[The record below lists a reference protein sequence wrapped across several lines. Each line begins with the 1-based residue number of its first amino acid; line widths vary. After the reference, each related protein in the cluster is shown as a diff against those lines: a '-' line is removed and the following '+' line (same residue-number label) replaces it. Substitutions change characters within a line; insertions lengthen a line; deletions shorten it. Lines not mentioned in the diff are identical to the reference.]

1 MDEPKPA
8 SAVWHLLHLVT
19 LDKPSQGQPCNGCGL
34 CCIAEVCDLGK
45 ELGDEERCRALIS
58 LGTGRFA
65 CGLVADPYRFL
76 PPERL
81 VPWHAID
88 QLAPGGQD
96 GQGEQAL
103 KAHFA
108 GLLGAGRGCD
118 ADDEAIQAFQ
128 DEADANRQLSLL

>member
-8 SAVWHLLHLVT
+8 GAIWHLLHLVS
-19 LDKPSQGQPCNGCGL
+19 LDKPPQGKPCNGCGL

-88 QLAPGGQD
+88 QLAPGGQ
-96 GQGEQAL
+96 GEQAL

-108 GLLGAGRGCD
+108 GLLGVGRGCD

-128 DEADANRQLSLL
+128 DEADAQRQLPLL

>member
-1 MDEPKPA
+1 MDKPEPVG
-8 SAVWHLLHLVT
+8 AVWHLLHLVS

-34 CCIAEVCDLGK
+34 CCIAE
-45 ELGDEERCRALIS
+45 ERCLALIS

-81 VPWHAID
+81 APWHAID
-88 QLAPGGQD
+88 QLAPGS
-96 GQGEQAL
+96 QGEQAL

-118 ADDEAIQAFQ
+118 ADDEAIKAFQ
-128 DEADANRQLSLL
+128 EEADANRQLPLL

>member
-1 MDEPKPA
+1 MDKPEPVG
-8 SAVWHLLHLVT
+8 AVWHLLHLVS
-19 LDKPSQGQPCNGCGL
+19 LDKPPQGKPCNGCGL

-45 ELGDEERCRALIS
+45 ELGGEERCRALIS

-81 VPWHAID
+81 TSWRVID
-88 QLAPGGQD
+88 QLAPGGQ
-96 GQGEQAL
+96 GEEAL

-108 GLLGAGRGCD
+108 GLLGTGRGCD
-118 ADDEAIQAFQ
+118 ADDEAIQMFLV
-128 DEADANRQLSLL
+128 EAEANRQLMLL

>member
-1 MDEPKPA
+1 MDKPEPA
-8 SAVWHLLHLVT
+8 GTVWHLLDLVS
-19 LDKPSQGQPCNGCGL
+19 LDKPPHGKPCNGCGL

-45 ELGDEERCRALIS
+45 ELGDEEQCRALMPLS
-58 LGTGRFA
+58 AGRFA

-88 QLAPGGQD
+88 QLAPGGQ
-96 GQGEQAL
+96 GEQAL

-128 DEADANRQLSLL
+128 GEADANRQLSLL

>member
-1 MDEPKPA
+1 MDKPEPA
-8 SAVWHLLHLVT
+8 SAVWHLLDLVS
-19 LDKPSQGQPCNGCGL
+19 LDKPSLGQPCNGCGL

-65 CGLVADPYRFL
+65 CGLVADPYQFL

-81 VPWHAID
+81 APWHAID
-88 QLAPGGQD
+88 QLAAD
-96 GQGEQAL
+96 GQGEEAL

-128 DEADANRQLSLL
+128 EEADANRQLPLL